1 MMIFSTGVRPR
12 RRIAVNLITADLRK
26 IIRDPLMAGIIIAP
40 LAIALAFRFALPN
53 PDTMAAWLSSYLGG
67 ELGAEVS
74 LAAPLLL
81 MSVLTA
87 IAPGLV
93 GAIYGLLLV
102 NERDEHTLIAIRV
115 MPVSFAVYIAARL
128 FIPLVF
134 SVGVTI
140 FAYPLAGL
148 APIPMGTVALLAA
161 INGTSAPVVA
171 LAMAAFA
178 RNKMAALAVMRV
190 ANSVLA
196 LPVIAY
202 FAAPP
207 MLYLAWLSPAY
218 WQMKALW
225 LTTSASP
232 FMATLAVGLTMNLL
246 LACFFY
252 WYFERRGEE

>member
-1 MMIFSTGVRPR
+1 MMIFVPVKQPR
-12 RRIAVNLITADLRK
+12 RMIAVDLVTADLRR
-26 IIRDPLMAGIIIAP
+26 ITRDPLMAGIIIAP
-40 LAIALAFRFALPN
+40 LAIALVFRFALPD
-53 PDTMAAWLSSYLGG
+53 PHIMAAGLTSYLGV
-67 ELGAEVS
+67 ELGAAVS

-81 MSVLTA
+81 MSVLLA

-102 NERDEHTLIAIRV
+102 NERDEQTLMAIRV
-115 MPVSFAVYIAARL
+115 MPVSFAGYIAARL

-134 SVGVTI
+134 SVGMTI
-140 FAYPLAGL
+140 IAYPLAGL
-148 APIPMGTVALLAA
+148 APLPMGMVALLAVT
-161 INGTSAPVVA
+161 NGTSAPVVA

-196 LPVIAY
+196 LPVLAY

-218 WQMKALW
+218 WQMKAHW
-225 LTTSASP
+225 LAASTSP
-232 FMATLAVGLTMNLL
+232 FVAMLAVGLTMNLL
-246 LACFFY
+246 FACFFY
-252 WYFERRGEE
+252 WHFERRGEE